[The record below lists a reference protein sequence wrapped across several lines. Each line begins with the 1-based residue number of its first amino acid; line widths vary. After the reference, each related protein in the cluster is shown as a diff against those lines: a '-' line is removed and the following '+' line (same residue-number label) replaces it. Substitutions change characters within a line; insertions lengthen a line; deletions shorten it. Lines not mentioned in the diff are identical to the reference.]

1 MEAFLGFI
9 NSGVLTGVSILKWL
23 SIAVFVF
30 QVTVLGFTI
39 MNSSKDGSDALT
51 KVKEKII
58 PLAIGF
64 FLIIASG
71 TLQKVIKNAIDSVD
85 AGKANASNVI
95 SNSVVDEFNW
105 S

>member
-1 MEAFLGFI
+1 MEAFLGFL

-30 QVTVLGFTI
+30 QVTVLGFTV

-64 FLIIASG
+64 FLVLASG
-71 TLQKVIKNAIDSVD
+71 TLQKVIENAIDSID
-85 AGKANASNVI
+85 EGKSNASNIV
-95 SNSVVDEFNW
+95 SNSITEEFDW
-105 S
+105 